1 MGYSFLAAPTLDCTK
16 APSPRAPR
24 PGSLSS
30 RQPPA
35 LVLLVLISQKG
46 KLRLGE
52 ARWPRGGHVVSQGPP
67 GTNQGLPDPS
77 PPPPDPRLLA
87 MLGLSKGVGTAS
99 V

>member
-35 LVLLVLISQKG
+35 LILVLISQKG
-46 KLRLGE
+46 KLSLGE

-67 GTNQGLPDPS
+67 GTNQGLS
-77 PPPPDPRLLA
+77 GHPPTPAPGLLS